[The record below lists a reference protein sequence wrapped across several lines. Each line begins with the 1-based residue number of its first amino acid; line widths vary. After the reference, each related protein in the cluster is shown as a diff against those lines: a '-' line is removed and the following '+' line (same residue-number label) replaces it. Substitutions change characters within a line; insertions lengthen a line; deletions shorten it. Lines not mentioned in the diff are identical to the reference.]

1 MWWSSLS
8 LFTLKWYTH
17 KTDVERFLEA
27 YDDFA
32 AAAGEEP
39 DKPSAFLGHE
49 PRRVDMIDAMPGF
62 NLAYTG
68 GRKPSLGL
76 Y

>member
-1 MWWSSLS
+1 
-8 LFTLKWYTH
+8 
-17 KTDVERFLEA
+17 LEA